1 MDIPQDFVTDLTL
14 EIHECLQSSEL
25 SALMNL
31 IESTV

>member
-1 MDIPQDFVTDLTL
+1 MDIPQDFVKDSKL

-25 SALMNL
+25 LALMSL